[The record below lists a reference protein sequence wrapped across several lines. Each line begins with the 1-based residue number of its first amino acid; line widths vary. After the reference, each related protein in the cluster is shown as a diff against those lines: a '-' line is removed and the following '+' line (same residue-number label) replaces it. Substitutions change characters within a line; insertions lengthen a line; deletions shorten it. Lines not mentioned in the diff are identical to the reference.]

1 MVGTQVPNDK
11 KLTPDIKIIIRLWPF
26 LWAKHDK
33 EIKFRFSI
41 AFLMLFLSKAATLL
55 VPIFFKESVDFLS
68 PRHGSIVVV
77 PVFMVIAYG
86 VARLL
91 ATGFGEIRDG
101 VFATVSQKAVRR
113 IGLNVFDHLHK
124 LGLRYH
130 LDRQTGGLSRAI
142 ERGTKGIENLF
153 QFLTFNIAP
162 TMIEILMVGGV
173 LWYMYDYHVAVITLV
188 TMVAYIAFTLIVT
201 EWRIQFVRTMN
212 ATDNEATTK
221 AVDSLLNYET
231 VKYFNNEQHESVR
244 FDKALQLYQ
253 TAAIKNRISLAFLN
267 AGQSVIISVGLV
279 ISMLYAGF
287 GVQNH
292 LFTIGDFVAI
302 NAYMIQLYIPLFTL
316 GFAYRE
322 IKIALVNISQMFELL
337 DVPCEVRD
345 KPDAPDLLFTKGEI
359 IFENVD
365 FFYNPNRPILKQVSF
380 TVPAGKTVA
389 IVGSSGAGKST
400 ISRLLFRFYDTT
412 GGRILID
419 GQDIRDVTQE
429 SLRKLIGIVPQ
440 DTVLFNDTIEY
451 NIAYG
456 SPDSSTEEI
465 IAAATSAQIHHF
477 VETLPEGYT
486 TRVGERGLKLSGGE
500 KQRVAI
506 ARTLLKKP
514 HIFLFDEA
522 TSALDTRTEKQIQD
536 SLKKISK
543 NHTTL
548 IIAHR
553 LSTII
558 DADQIIVLDNGE
570 IVEKGT
576 HRGLLAHNGV
586 YRAMWLRQQ
595 HQAEIQE
602 ADILPLS
609 NSDDP
614 TPRE

>member
-1 MVGTQVPNDK
+1 MAGTQVPSET
-11 KLTPDIKIIIRLWPF
+11 KLTPDVKTIIRLWPF
-26 LWAKHDK
+26 LWPKQNIEVK
-33 EIKFRFSI
+33 IRFSI
-41 AFLMLFLSKAATLL
+41 AFLMLFLSKIATLL
-55 VPIFFKESVDFLS
+55 IPIFFKESVDALS
-68 PRHGSIVVV
+68 RQYDTIIIV

-91 ATGFGEIRDG
+91 GACFGEIRDG
-101 VFATVSQKAVRR
+101 IFATVSQKAVRR
-113 IGLNVFDHLHK
+113 IGLNVFNHLHK

-153 QFLTFNIAP
+153 QFLTFNIIP
-162 TMIEILMVGGV
+162 TIIEILMVGGL
-173 LWYMYDYHVAVITLV
+173 LWYMYDYHVALITLA

-244 FDKALQLYQ
+244 FDKSLKQYQ
-253 TAAIKNRISLAFLN
+253 AAAIKNRISLAFLN
-267 AGQSVIISVGLV
+267 TGQSAIIALGLV
-279 ISMLYAGF
+279 ISMLYVGF

-292 LFTIGDFVAI
+292 TFTAGDFVAV
-302 NAYMIQLYIPLFTL
+302 NAYMIQLYTPLFML

-322 IKIALVNISQMFELL
+322 VKIALVNINQMFELL
-337 DVPCEVRD
+337 DVPCEIND
-345 KPDAPDLLFTKGEI
+345 KPQAPDLVFTKGEI
-359 IFENVD
+359 VFEEVD
-365 FFYNPNRPILKQVSF
+365 FFYNPTRQILKQVSF

-400 ISRLLFRFYDTT
+400 ISRLLFRFYDATR
-412 GGRILID
+412 GRILID
-419 GQDIRDVTQE
+419 GQDIRDVTQD
-429 SLRKLIGIVPQ
+429 SLRRLIGIVPQ

-456 SPDSSTEEI
+456 SPGASREEI
-465 IAAATSAQIHHF
+465 IEAALSAQIHNF
-477 VETLPEGYT
+477 VEILPEGYA

-514 HIFLFDEA
+514 RIFLFDEA
-522 TSALDTRTEKQIQD
+522 TSALDTRTEKQIQV

-570 IVEKGT
+570 IVERGT
-576 HRGLLAHNGV
+576 HHELLAYNGA
-586 YRAMWLRQQ
+586 YKAMWLRQQ
-595 HQAEIQE
+595 HQAEDQE
-602 ADILPLS
+602 VC
-609 NSDDP
+609 
-614 TPRE
+614 